1 MTMNTMND
9 NNGSNN
15 KNSKHELRTCWV
27 PDTVLRALRDLNHL
41 ILSLSLLYRQ
51 IN

>member
-9 NNGSNN
+9 NNGGNN
-15 KNSKHELRTCWV
+15 NNSKHVLRAYWV
-27 PDTVLRALRDLNHL
+27 PDRVLRAVRDLNHL